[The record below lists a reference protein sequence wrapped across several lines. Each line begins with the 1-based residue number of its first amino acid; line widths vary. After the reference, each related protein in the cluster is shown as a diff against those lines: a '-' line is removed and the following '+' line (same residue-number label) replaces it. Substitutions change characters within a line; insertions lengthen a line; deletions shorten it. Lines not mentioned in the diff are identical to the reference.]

1 MLVMVTSS
9 CLQGQRIVT
18 HKTRVLMEQVT
29 INFNDL
35 KANDPV
41 AVVSIHFNKDKDCFV
56 DNISLSQKSIDELKQ
71 AMVIINDWDGLDID
85 EVVVNTTEEMDKVV
99 PPLPVKQIKAW
110 ATRRKLYGPS
120 GRKPF

>member
-1 MLVMVTSS
+1 MLVMVPSS

-35 KANDPV
+35 NGPYPV
-41 AVVSIHFNKDKDCFV
+41 AVVSIHFNEDDDF
-56 DNISLSQKSIDELKQ
+56 DGISLSQKSIEELKQ
-71 AMVIINDWDGLDID
+71 AMVIINDRDGLGID
-85 EVVVNTTEEMDKVV
+85 EVVVNTTEEMDQVV
-99 PPLPVKQIKAW
+99 PPRPVKQFKAW

>member
-1 MLVMVTSS
+1 
-9 CLQGQRIVT
+9 
-18 HKTRVLMEQVT
+18 MERVT
-29 INFNDL
+29 ISFNDL
-35 KANDPV
+35 KGLDPV

-56 DNISLSQKSIDELKQ
+56 DGISLSQKSIEELKQ
-71 AMVIINDWDGLDID
+71 AMIIINDWDGLDID

>member
-1 MLVMVTSS
+1 
-9 CLQGQRIVT
+9 
-18 HKTRVLMEQVT
+18 MEQVT

-35 KANDPV
+35 NGPYPV
-41 AVVSIHFNKDKDCFV
+41 AVVSIHFNEDDDF
-56 DNISLSQKSIDELKQ
+56 DGISLSQKSIEELKQ
-71 AMVIINDWDGLDID
+71 AMVIINDRDGLDID

>member
-1 MLVMVTSS
+1 MLVMVPSS

-35 KANDPV
+35 NGPYPV
-41 AVVSIHFNKDKDCFV
+41 AVVSIHFNEDDDF
-56 DNISLSQKSIDELKQ
+56 DGISLSQKSIEELKQ
-71 AMVIINDWDGLDID
+71 AMVIINDRDGLGID
-85 EVVVNTTEEMDKVV
+85 EVVVNTTEEMDRVV
-99 PPLPVKQIKAW
+99 PPRPVKQFKAW